1 VAPALERGL
10 MTWVKLDDQFT
21 DHPKVVAAGPLAAW
35 LYICG
40 LTYAARYL
48 TDGFIPA
55 AQVRRLADLGEPERL
70 AERLVGVELWEREEA
85 GYRIHDY
92 LDFNPSA
99 AQVRKEREDNARRQE
114 EWRRRR
120 GEKPAPRTSRTARD
134 AVSNGVTD
142 AGDNPTSNG
151 AVTAPRT
158 RPVPGPVPVPA
169 GSRPGPAGRAA
180 VAAAGSAAPAS
191 AAAPSELVEFDRT
204 LAGTSGYEPTAEL
217 FAKVL
222 EKYAGLDLVEEAVKL
237 RSYLRE
243 HPGELCSDR
252 RVLNWLQGAQ
262 KRAAEVG
269 KEDRG
274 NGRPGTGRRNG
285 YDPKAY

>member
-1 VAPALERGL
+1 
-10 MTWVKLDDQFT
+10 M
-21 DHPKVVAAGPLAAW
+21 
-35 LYICG
+35 
-40 LTYAARYL
+40 
-48 TDGFIPA
+48 
-55 AQVRRLADLGEPERL
+55 
-70 AERLVGVELWEREEA
+70 
-85 GYRIHDY
+85 
-92 LDFNPSA
+92 PS
-99 AQVRKEREDNARRQE
+99 
-114 EWRRRR
+114 
-120 GEKPAPRTSRTARD
+120 
-134 AVSNGVTD
+134 
-142 AGDNPTSNG
+142 
-151 AVTAPRT
+151 VTALLTRGITPRVT
-158 RPVPGPVPVPA
+158 GLLRRPVPGPYPA
-169 GSRPGPAGRAA
+169 RSRSRSRP
-180 VAAAGSAAPAS
+180 
-191 AAAPSELVEFDRT
+191 D
-204 LAGTSGYEPTAEL
+204 PTAEL